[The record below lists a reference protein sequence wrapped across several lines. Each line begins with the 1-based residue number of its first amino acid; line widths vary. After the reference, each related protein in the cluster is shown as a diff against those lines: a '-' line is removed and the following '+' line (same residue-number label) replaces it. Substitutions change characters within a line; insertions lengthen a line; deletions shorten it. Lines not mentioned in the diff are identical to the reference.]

1 MTTPL
6 EHERFCRRCKNVFKV
21 TSHRGSDL
29 CDMCWELVD
38 HKGEALRPPPK
49 PREEATHVVMAISLH
64 EMTELIAVG
73 TVLAHLAEAYGSK
86 TLARRFLDILARND
100 LDVKMDPV
108 AMSDL
113 IASLNRGDHG
123 DVEAVPA

>member
-6 EHERFCRRCKNVFKV
+6 VHERFCTRCKSVFRV
-21 TSHRGSDL
+21 TSHRGSQL
-29 CDMCWELVD
+29 CDMCYELVGHD
-38 HKGEALRPPPK
+38 GGAHRPPPK
-49 PREEATHVVMAISLH
+49 PKEEATYVVVAVSLH

-108 AMSDL
+108 VMGDL